1 MKTLEILDK
10 VADGVL
16 AYRPAPKSR
25 AAKRRRKK
33 AAAKKVK
40 TQQ

>member
-10 VADGVL
+10 VADAVL

-33 AAAKKVK
+33 VK